1 MPDTNSTFSSIDT
14 NLLADVSGG
23 CGGGR
28 CRHRS
33 KVVNI
38 VNNYNSAPAQA
49 APAAAPTGGLAV
61 NVSAGYAQV

>member
-1 MPDTNSTFSSIDT
+1 MPNTKSTFSSIDT

-23 CGGGR
+23 CGGRR

-38 VNNYNSAPAQA
+38 VNNYNSAPAAA
-49 APAAAPTGGLAV
+49 APAASTGGLAV
-61 NVSAGYAQV
+61 NVSAGYAQG